1 MVDFTGLWSI
11 LDWLIILVYFAS
23 VILVGL
29 TLRRRA
35 STNMKSFFVASRRL
49 TIPIMIAV
57 AAAGWYD
64 SWTIVGLAECG
75 ATMGISIIFIY
86 VFPTIILRLPLALW
100 IGPFV
105 RNKIPDWVITM
116 PDLMEYMYDRKTKL
130 AMSLSII
137 PPIIYESALLTAAG
151 QVLAFIT
158 GINMWIMF
166 VIVAVIIMLYT
177 SLSGMW
183 GLAVTDMIQFLV
195 LALSGAFLLAGTYI
209 HFDGFTNLFEK
220 VGEFNPEFLTWN
232 GGLGFAGIMA
242 WVISALAMY
251 ANSQCYQRFGASKTG
266 GDVAISYTMM
276 LFFGGIFSSIM
287 VFAGMGSLI
296 AFPDVA
302 SHAEGFW
309 AFTFTVLPI
318 GLRGLFVAAL
328 LAAVMSTVSADF
340 LITATVIMSNIIKD
354 FLLPSISER
363 QNVIGTKIL
372 LWVMTG
378 LIVLG
383 TMFWQSGIDKAY
395 YYVGGFQ
402 VAAFFVPLV
411 VGLFYKKRTASAGFW
426 TLLIG
431 VLFYGFWQFVLG
443 EPLGIPSNVSTIC
456 ASFIVFFVISNITYK
471 RPAAENTNNPLSSDI
486 Q

>member
-1 MVDFTGLWSI
+1 MVNFSELWSA
-11 LDWLIILVYFAS
+11 LDWVIILLYFAS
-23 VILVGL
+23 VILVGF
-29 TLRRRA
+29 TMRRRA

-49 TIPIMIAV
+49 TIPVMIGV

-86 VFPTIILRLPLALW
+86 VFPTIVLRLPLALW

-105 RNKIPDWVITM
+105 RNRIPDWVITM
-116 PDLMEYMYDRKTKL
+116 PDLMEHLYDRKTKL
-130 AMSLSII
+130 AMSFSII

-166 VIVAVIIMLYT
+166 IAVAIVIMFYT

-195 LALSGAFLLAGTYI
+195 MGLSGAFLLAGTYTY
-209 HFDGFTNLFEK
+209 FNGFGNLFEK
-220 VGEFNPEFLTWN
+220 VGAYNPEFLTWN

-251 ANSQCYQRFGASKTG
+251 ANSQCYQRFGASKSG
-266 GDVAISYTMM
+266 GDVAISYTLM
-276 LFFGGIFSSIM
+276 LFFGGIFSSVM
-287 VFAGMGSLI
+287 VFAGMG
-296 AFPDVA
+296 AQMTFPDAA

-309 AFTFTVLPI
+309 AFAFTVLPI

-354 FLLPSISER
+354 FLKPNITER

-372 LWVMTG
+372 LWIMTG

-383 TMFWQSGIDKAY
+383 TMFWQDGIDKAY

-402 VAAFFVPLV
+402 VAAFFVPLI
-411 VGLFYKKRTASAGFW
+411 VGLFYKRRTATAGFW
-426 TLLIG
+426 TLVIG
-431 VLFYGFWQFVLG
+431 VIFYGVWQFVLQA
-443 EPLGIPSNVSTIC
+443 PFGIPSNVSTIC
-456 ASFIVFFVISNITYK
+456 VSFILFIVISNLTYK
-471 RPAAENTNNPLSSDI
+471 KAEITN
-486 Q
+486 